1 MEKLLE
7 LLKIQKLEE
16 AEQEVIK
23 EKLQTLIEVKG
34 QELMESKLEDE
45 KTKLVEAYEEKF
57 ETYKEDITGKFSNFV
72 DEILEAEV
80 KIPEKVLEF
89 ARKGELYAD
98 LIEQF
103 KVRLGVDE
111 GLLDEEV
118 KALLKEAREEIVRLR
133 DELNESISDKLQ
145 TKQDATELA
154 AEVYL
159 HRKTDGLTEGQ
170 KAHVLEMLD
179 GISDREEID
188 RKFDVIVEAYNG
200 KNGNGNGKGNGNGNG
215 NGNDDD
221 EDEDDEDMKKKK
233 KKKKEMEE
241 ALLALD
247 NEIAEEK
254 EEKDKKKKKKEK
266 EMDENGKGKID
277 PDKKKLD
284 EEDNSPFKQHLDG
297 YVKVLQEQKV

>member
-7 LLKIQKLEE
+7 LLGVQKLEE
-16 AEQEVIK
+16 SEQEVIK
-23 EKLQTLIEVKG
+23 EKLQTLIEVKA

-45 KTKLVEAYEEKF
+45 KTKLIEAYEEKF

-72 DEILEAEV
+72 DEILEQEV
-80 KIPEKVLEF
+80 KIPEKVLEY

-118 KALLKEAREEIVRLR
+118 KALLKEAREEIVKLR
-133 DELNESISDKLQ
+133 DELNESISEKLQ

-159 HRKTDGLTEGQ
+159 HRKTKGLTEGQ
-170 KAHVLEMLD
+170 KEHVLEMLD
-179 GISDREEID
+179 GVTDREEID
-188 RKFDVIVEAYNG
+188 RKFDIIVEAYNG
-200 KNGNGNGKGNGNGNG
+200 KNGNGNGNGDDDEDEDEDEDENGNGKKKKKKNGNGNG
-215 NGNDDD
+215 NGKEMK
-221 EDEDDEDMKKKK
+221 EDED
-233 KKKKEMEE
+233 
-241 ALLALD
+241 
-247 NEIAEEK
+247 
-254 EEKDKKKKKKEK
+254 
-266 EMDENGKGKID
+266 GKGKVDGEED
-277 PDKKKLD
+277 PPKLD

-297 YVKVLQEQKV
+297 YVKTLRESKV

>member
-7 LLKIQKLEE
+7 LLGVEKLEE
-16 AEQEVIK
+16 SEQEVIK
-23 EKLQTLIEVKG
+23 EKLQTLIEVKA
-34 QELMESKLEDE
+34 QELMETKLEDE
-45 KTKLVEAYEEKF
+45 KTKLIEAYEEKF
-57 ETYKEDITGKFSNFV
+57 ETYKEDMTGKFSNFV

-89 ARKGELYAD
+89 ARKGELYSD

-118 KALLKEAREEIVRLR
+118 KALLKEAREEIVKLR

-159 HRKTDGLTEGQ
+159 HRKTNGLTEGQ
-170 KAHVLEMLD
+170 KEHVIEMLD
-179 GISDREEID
+179 GVTDREEID

-200 KNGNGNGKGNGNGNG
+200 KNGNGNGKNGNGNG
-215 NGNDDD
+215 NGDDD
-221 EDEDDEDMKKKK
+221 DDDEDDEDMKKKK

-241 ALLALD
+241 ALLTLD
-247 NEIAEEK
+247 NEIEEAK
-254 EEKDKKKKKKEK
+254 KEKDKKKKEDD
-266 EMDENGKGKID
+266 EMDEEGKGKID
-277 PDKKKLD
+277 PDTSKKLD

-297 YVKVLQEQKV
+297 YVKTLQESKI